1 VAGAERELWKANT
14 GFFPSVSNMASDV
27 GMSAIKAKPDMAQV
41 KADLSA
47 AGYKGERIVA
57 LVATDLPALAALG
70 LVGADMLKRAGMNV
84 DVQSMDWG
92 SVIQRR
98 ASKESL
104 DKGGWSVFFTS
115 FNGLDQLNPAT
126 HIALRGNGAR
136 SWFGWL
142 DSPKLEELHGAWMK
156 APDLAAQKDI
166 ARQMQQQAFIDV
178 PYLPVGEYSTPT
190 AVRKE
195 LTGVQKGIPVYWGLK
210 KA

>member
-1 VAGAERELWKANT
+1 
-14 GFFPSVSNMASDV
+14 
-27 GMSAIKAKPDMAQV
+27 MSAITAKPDMV
-41 KADLSA
+41 KAAADLAA
-47 AGYKGERIVA
+47 AGYKGERVVA

-84 DVQSMDWG
+84 DVQTMDWG

-98 ASKESL
+98 ASKEPV

-136 SWFGWL
+136 AWVGWP
-142 DSPKLEELHGAWMK
+142 DSPRLEELHTDWMK
-156 APDLAAQKDI
+156 APDLATQKDV
-166 ARQMQQQAFIDV
+166 ARQIQQQAFVDM
-178 PYLPVGEYSTPT
+178 PYLPVGEYSAPT
-190 AVRKE
+190 AVSKDITD
-195 LTGVQKGIPVYWGLK
+195 LQKGIPVYWGLK